1 MIRRPP
7 RSTLFPYTTLFRSG
21 WNFGVDGHRVDSQ
34 DGEPG
39 AAKARPAVN
48 TLEERIVS
56 ARIDRGGGLEVKGHS
71 LSTDRSHGAPTAPAV
86 RAPEEIVAVGPHIH
100 GSWSLGVDGQSEDT
114 ANP

>member
-1 MIRRPP
+1 CEVGADVAGARVGG
-7 RSTLFPYTTLFRSG
+7 G
-21 WNFGVDGHRVDSQ
+21 WTFGVDGHGVDSQ
-34 DGEPG
+34 EVEPG

-48 TLEERIVS
+48 ALEERIVS
-56 ARIDRGGGLEVKGHS
+56 ARIDRRGGLEVKGHS

-86 RAPEEIVAVGPHIH
+86 HAPEEIVAVGPHIH